1 MSNEISCEGCESS
14 SQCVSFVSFD
24 SFARQLLFLRIA
36 PHCPAVS
43 AESRC
48 ALSGYIEPS
57 TSARVRLREKPVFP
71 GSDSLVGCARAA
83 QLAGGE
89 HTLRGERA
97 TYSCS
102 EQPSLLAP
110 VWKWRSRRSPL
121 PSDSDGTNPTHRWCR
136 SPTTKNLLVVA
147 LRQQSVTW
155 NPYDRNFCRALS
167 TCSS

>member
-1 MSNEISCEGCESS
+1 MSNEISCEGCEGS

-24 SFARQLLFLRIA
+24 SFARQLLFLKIA
-36 PHCPAVS
+36 QQPCPAVS

-48 ALSGYIEPS
+48 SLSGYIDPS

-71 GSDSLVGCARAA
+71 GSDSLVGGALAA

-102 EQPSLLAP
+102 EHLLCQHGNGNGD
-110 VWKWRSRRSPL
+110 R
-121 PSDSDGTNPTHRWCR
+121 
-136 SPTTKNLLVVA
+136 
-147 LRQQSVTW
+147 
-155 NPYDRNFCRALS
+155 YDRRHLLI
-167 TCSS
+167 